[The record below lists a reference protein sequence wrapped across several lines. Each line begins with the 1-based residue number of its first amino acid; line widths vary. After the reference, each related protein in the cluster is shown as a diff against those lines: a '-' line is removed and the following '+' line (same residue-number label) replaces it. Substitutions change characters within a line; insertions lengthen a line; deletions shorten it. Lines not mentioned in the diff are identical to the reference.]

1 MSRKQLLILVAFL
14 ALIAAF
20 FAFDLG
26 QYLSLSYIKQRQA
39 DFGALY
45 AQRPAFVIGAFLA
58 AYVAVTALS
67 LPGAAIMTL
76 AGGAIFGVL
85 VGTLIVSFASSIG
98 ATLAFLV
105 SRYVLRDG
113 IQAKFGNKL
122 NEINKGIDKDGA
134 FYLFTLRLVPLI
146 PFFVINL
153 VMGLTRLKTFTFYWV
168 SQLGMLAGT
177 VVFVNAGTQLSRI
190 DSLRG
195 ILSPGLIAS
204 FVLLGVFPLIAKK
217 IVEAVQARKVYA
229 KWAHLKPKKFDRN
242 MVVIGAGAA
251 GLVTSYIAAVVKA
264 KVTLVETHKMGGDCL
279 NYGCV
284 PSKALIKS
292 ATLVSQIR
300 HASDYGIAQAEA
312 KFSFAD
318 VMDRIARVVR
328 DIEPHDSVERYT
340 GLGVDV
346 VKGYAKIV
354 NPWTVEIDL
363 VDAHGQ
369 STGRKQTLTTR
380 SIVIA
385 TGAMPF
391 VPPLPGLDTVGYVTS
406 DTLWGLRELPAR
418 LVVLGGGPIGC
429 ELSQSFARLGSNVV
443 QIEMADRI
451 MLREDV
457 EVSALAKKSLEADG
471 VQVMVKH
478 KALRFEVEA
487 SGEKVIVVEFEGAE
501 KRIPFDQ
508 VLCAVGRVARLKGF
522 GLEELGIPVG
532 RTVTTN
538 EYLQTNFPNI
548 LAAGDVAGPYQLTHV
563 AAHQAWY
570 AAVNGLFGSFKKFKA
585 DYSVIPWAT
594 FIAPEVARVGLNEQE
609 AKEKGIAFEVTRYNL
624 DDLDRAIADNA
635 TEGFVKV
642 LTLPG
647 KDKILGVTIVGEHAG
662 DLLAEYVLAMKHGL
676 GLNKILGTI
685 HTYPTMSEANKYAA
699 GEWKRA
705 HQPTQLLAW
714 VEKFQTWQRG

>member
-1 MSRKQLLILVAFL
+1 MSRKQLFILVAFL
-14 ALIAAF
+14 ALVVAF

-39 DFGALY
+39 DFAALY
-45 AQRPAFVIGAFLA
+45 AQRPAFVIGAFFA

-85 VGTLIVSFASSIG
+85 AGTLIVSFASSIG

-105 SRYVLRDG
+105 SRYVLRDS

-122 NEINKGIDKDGA
+122 AEINKGIEKDGA

-153 VMGLTRLKTFTFYWV
+153 VMGLTRLKTGTFYLV
-168 SQLGMLAGT
+168 SQIGMLAGT

-195 ILSPGLIAS
+195 ILSPGLLAS

-300 HASDYGIAQAEA
+300 RASDYGIAQAEA

-354 NPWTVEIDL
+354 NPWAVEIADE
-363 VDAHGQ
+363 HG
-369 STGRKQTLTTR
+369 TKQTLTTR

-391 VPPLPGLDTVGYVTS
+391 VPPLPGLDSVGYLTS
-406 DTLWGLRELPAR
+406 DTLWGLRDLPAR

-429 ELSQSFARLGSNVV
+429 ELAQSFARLGSKVT

-457 EVSALAKKSLEADG
+457 EVSALAKKSLEGDG
-471 VQVMVKH
+471 VQVLLKH

-487 SGEKVIVVEFEGAE
+487 SGEKIIVVEFEGAE
-501 KRIPFDQ
+501 KRLPFDQ
-508 VLCAVGRVARLKGF
+508 LLCAVGRVARLKGF
-522 GLEELGIPVG
+522 GLEELGIPAT

-570 AAVNGLFGSFKKFKA
+570 AAVNGLFGTFKKFKA

-594 FIAPEVARVGLNEQE
+594 FISPEVARVGLNEQE

-642 LTLPG
+642 LTVPG

-685 HTYPTMSEANKYAA
+685 HTYPTLSEANKYAA

-705 HQPTQLLAW
+705 HQPKQLLAW